1 MIQSVPS
8 ENLRSSDEK
17 LRSELE
23 KIVTAEDEL
32 TALVKESKAD
42 GVLDPDEV
50 AAMWQAAH
58 SYLGLNPRHAK
69 IAAMQQQLEARIQK
83 APANYA
89 AFGELAGFW
98 PAQPAAVLSQLP
110 AAVLSQ
116 LPAAVLTQ
124 LPAAVLTQLPAA
136 VLTPIIRN
144 LPLSS
149 NTLGMV
155 FKPIIGGTFTMG
167 EGGNAHKVTL
177 TKPFEIGVYEVTQ
190 KQYEQVMGTNL
201 SAYKGAQNPVDTVSW
216 HEAVEFCRKLSALPA
231 EQAAGRVYRLPTEA
245 EWEYACRGGTTTLYS
260 FGDDESQL
268 GQYAWYDKNSGNT
281 THAVGGKKPNPWGL
295 YDMHGQVWEWCEDWY
310 GEYAPSASE
319 DPMGASSGSSRV
331 LRGGSWV
338 FNADFCRS
346 AFRGS
351 NAPSNRGYYVG
362 FRVVCELS

>member
-23 KIVTAEDEL
+23 KIVAAEDEL

-69 IAAMQQQLEARIQK
+69 IAAMQRQLEARIQK
-83 APANYA
+83 APAKYA
-89 AFGELAGFW
+89 SFGELAGFW
-98 PAQPAAVLSQLP
+98 AAQP
-110 AAVLSQ
+110 
-116 LPAAVLTQ
+116 T
-124 LPAAVLTQLPAA
+124 A

-149 NTLGMV
+149 NTLGME

-167 EGGNAHKVTL
+167 DKDDAPAHRVTL
-177 TKPFEIGVYEVTQ
+177 TKAFELGVYGVTQ
-190 KQYEQVMGTNL
+190 KQYEQVMGTNP
-201 SAYKGAQNPVDTVSW
+201 SEYKGAQNPVEQVSW
-216 HEAVEFCRKLSALPA
+216 HEAVEFWLKLSALPA

-245 EWEYACRGGTTTLYS
+245 EWEYSCRGGTTTLYS

-268 GQYAWYDKNSGNT
+268 GQYAWYHKNYDKNSRNT

-295 YDMHGQVWEWCEDWY
+295 YDMHGNVWEWCQDWY

-331 LRGGSWV
+331 LRGGSWHG
-338 FNADFCRS
+338 NALGCRS
-346 AFRGS
+346 ACRSDDG
-351 NAPSNRGYYVG
+351 PSDRNNDVG